1 MLSPC
6 RLKPYAAAMSP
17 KNARYAFPAM
27 LIGSA
32 ALAFGPWL
40 VRLAD
45 TGPIATGFWRL
56 ALATLPLLLL
66 ARLFAASPAAGMQI
80 GGRRGLVLGALA
92 GLFFALDLAVWHLG
106 IMRTTLAN
114 ATLLAN
120 AATFLLPLYG
130 FVVLRQ
136 RPSPP
141 ALLALACAA
150 GGMALLV
157 GRSAELSPRHL
168 AGDLLCLVAA
178 LFYTAYLLV
187 VDRLRGQVAALPLL
201 VMASGFGAAALLPM
215 ALAAPSNFWPENWTP
230 LLILALGSQVFGQ
243 GLIVYAVG
251 HLRPIVVGLA
261 LLIQPAISAALG
273 ALRFGEIPGTPEI
286 AGAVLV
292 AAALL
297 LVRWQR
303 PVSPETA

>member
-1 MLSPC
+1 MTPQ
-6 RLKPYAAAMSP
+6 
-17 KNARYAFPAM
+17 NARFAFPAM
-27 LIGSA
+27 LTGSA

-66 ARLFAASPAAGMQI
+66 ARLFAPSPTAARPI

-150 GGMALLV
+150 GGMALLL
-157 GRSAELSPRHL
+157 GRSAEVSPRHF
-168 AGDLLCLVAA
+168 AGDMLCLVAA
-178 LFYTAYLLV
+178 IFYTAYLLV
-187 VDRLRGQVAALPLL
+187 IDRLRGQVAAMPLIA
-201 VMASGFGAAALLPM
+201 MATGFGAAALLPM
-215 ALAAPSNFWPENWTP
+215 ALAAPGDFWPANWTP

-261 LLIQPAISAALG
+261 LLIQPAISAAVG
-273 ALRFGEIPGTPEI
+273 ALRFGEIPGLPEL

-292 AAALL
+292 AAALI

-303 PVSPETA
+303 PVAEPA